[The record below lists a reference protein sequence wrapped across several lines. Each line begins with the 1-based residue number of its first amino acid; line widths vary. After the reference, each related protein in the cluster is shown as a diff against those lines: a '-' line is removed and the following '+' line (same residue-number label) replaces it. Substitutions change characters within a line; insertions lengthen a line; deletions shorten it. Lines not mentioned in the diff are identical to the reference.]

1 MEKGQINPG
10 PGDQQ
15 AEKEKDKEAQQTDSS
30 GSSGGSGLVNF
41 VKTHILARK
50 PEGEGEEGRQARK
63 PKGSRIDRLID
74 THCENNPWC
83 GASCLKVF
91 KVFIKCFTMTFIA
104 EWGDRSQLATIVL
117 AGLNNVWGVILGG
130 CAGHTV
136 CTAAAVLVG
145 MIVAK
150 FISARVI
157 TFIGALV
164 FIGFAI
170 ASIFMDPNA
179 NIDDIPDIPVK
190 SLDIFKCLNYLPT
203 SQGYDNC
210 TRWLNHN
217 LKLTLEMENV

>member
-10 PGDQQ
+10 PGDPDQH
-15 AEKEKDKEAQQTDSS
+15 AEKEKEKEKEAQQTDSA
-30 GSSGGSGLVNF
+30 GSSGGAGLVNF
-41 VKTHILARK
+41 VKTRILARK
-50 PEGEGEEGRQARK
+50 PEGEGQQTRK

-136 CTAAAVLVG
+136 CTGAAVLVG

-157 TFIGALV
+157 TFVGALV

-190 SLDIFKCLNYLPT
+190 YKCF
-203 SQGYDNC
+203 
-210 TRWLNHN
+210 
-217 LKLTLEMENV
+217 

>member
-1 MEKGQINPG
+1 MRILFYNNYFSVEKGQINPG
-10 PGDQQ
+10 PG
-15 AEKEKDKEAQQTDSS
+15 ATELPAGGEKDKESQQT
-30 GSSGGSGLVNF
+30 GGSGLLTF
-41 VKTHILARK
+41 IKTHILARR
-50 PEGEGEEGRQARK
+50 PEQEGEGEGGQQTNQARK
-63 PKGSRIDRLID
+63 PKGSMIDRLID
-74 THCENNPWC
+74 SQCGNNPCC

-91 KVFIKCFTMTFIA
+91 KVLIKCFTMTFIA

-136 CTAAAVLVG
+136 CTGGAVLVG
-145 MIVAK
+145 MIVAR
-150 FISARVI
+150 FISTRVI

-190 SLDIFKCLNYLPT
+190 YKYF
-203 SQGYDNC
+203 
-210 TRWLNHN
+210 
-217 LKLTLEMENV
+217 